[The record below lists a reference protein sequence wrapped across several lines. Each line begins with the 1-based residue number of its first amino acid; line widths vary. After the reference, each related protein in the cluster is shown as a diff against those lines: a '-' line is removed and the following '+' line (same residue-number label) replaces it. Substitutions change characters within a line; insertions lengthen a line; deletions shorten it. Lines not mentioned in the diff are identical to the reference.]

1 MATPLHLSTERR
13 DDGTTVLRAVGELD
27 LSNTATLADAL
38 TAALSRRADGTPLL
52 VDMARV
58 GYLDSG
64 AINVLYDHADSI
76 ELIVNPVLLGVL
88 KISGLTEVATV
99 TAAAPD

>member
-13 DDGTTVLRAVGELD
+13 EDGTTVLTAVGELD

-38 TAALSRRADGTPLL
+38 GEALSRRSDAAPLL
-52 VDMARV
+52 VDLARV

-64 AINVLYDHADSI
+64 AINVLFDHAEQI
-76 ELIVNPVLLGVL
+76 ELVVNPVLLGVL
-88 KISGLTEVATV
+88 TISGLTDVATV
-99 TAAAPD
+99 TSAAN